1 MINNKIQTALRIVAL
16 LILSSTLSL
25 KVIAQPGPGGPG
37 TSGTSGSGPVNDFG
51 STPQVPFDGRMSIV
65 LVVTGVLYLSK
76 KIKDRGIIMTE

>member
-25 KVIAQPGPGGPG
+25 QVIAQPGPGGPG

-51 STPQVPFDGRMSIV
+51 STPQVPFDGRMNLLLTAFGIV
-65 LVVTGVLYLSK
+65 YLCK
-76 KIKDRGIIMTE
+76 KIKDRGIVLVE